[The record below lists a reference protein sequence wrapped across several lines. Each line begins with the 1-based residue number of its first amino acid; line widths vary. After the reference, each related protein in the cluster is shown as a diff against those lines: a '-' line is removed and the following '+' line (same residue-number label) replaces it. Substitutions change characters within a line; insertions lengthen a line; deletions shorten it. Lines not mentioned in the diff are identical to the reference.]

1 MDYSLGLAVRIARG
15 LHQDFK
21 LKYSSRVI
29 RPEVLGTPIPPA
41 RMQLL
46 FFLRV
51 CAVHESLHGPEPPSL
66 RRMLDE
72 KRAGFALSE
81 TSGS

>member
-1 MDYSLGLAVRIARG
+1 MDYSLGLAVRIARC

-29 RPEVLGTPIPPA
+29 RPEMLGTPLPPA
-41 RMQLL
+41 RTQLL

-66 RRMLDE
+66 RQTRDE
-72 KRAGFALSE
+72 KRARFAL
-81 TSGS
+81 